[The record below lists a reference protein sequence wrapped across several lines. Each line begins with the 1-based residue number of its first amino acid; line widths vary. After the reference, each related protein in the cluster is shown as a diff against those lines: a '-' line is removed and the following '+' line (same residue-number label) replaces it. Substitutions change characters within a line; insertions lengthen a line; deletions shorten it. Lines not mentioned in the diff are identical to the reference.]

1 MALTLTQAGTS
12 HVSLAGLT
20 DLLNQLA
27 ALMEA
32 EDYDDD
38 FFSPTES
45 AAARMRGFLEGVSG
59 LLTTALP
66 SGTLYADGDG
76 GLRLE
81 WIRPNRE
88 LRLVISAFPQG
99 RSYIYHEQGDEYAA
113 DYSPTVSELGKW
125 LNWLESPNPTV
136 LSGRNYDYLMPHLE
150 ADAAPNDALQAAA
163 SDYKRRRADGSLQV
177 EN

>member
-1 MALTLTQAGTS
+1 MTLTLTQTGTS

-20 DLLNQLA
+20 DLLSQLD
-27 ALMEA
+27 ALTEA

-45 AAARMRGFLEGVSG
+45 AADRMRGFLEGVSG
-59 LLTTALP
+59 LSTTVPA
-66 SGTLYADGDG
+66 GTLYADGDG

-81 WIRPNRE
+81 WIRPDRE
-88 LRLVISAFPQG
+88 LRLVISASPQG

-125 LNWLESPNPTV
+125 LESPHLTA
-136 LSGRNYDYLMPHLE
+136 LSGRDYDYLMQHLE
-150 ADAAPNDALQAAA
+150 ADAAPNDAL
-163 SDYKRRRADGSLQV
+163 
-177 EN
+177 